1 MAEVIGVNDDTIEW
15 APLAATVRNALTQK
29 VRQQVR
35 TPGSGLYGW
44 QPRYDEGV
52 VAVAGVTGSVG
63 ATTVSLALASVA
75 TLAGPARIIECA
87 APSRSGL
94 TAAAVAELG
103 TGRGGW
109 TRGQRGGVTL
119 IRRSSTSLFDAA
131 PPPPEEDGTFTVVDV
146 GDLLADRPGE
156 RSIAADVAEG
166 WVLVARASVP
176 CLRQL
181 ELVLDLGLAHNP
193 TLAIVGTSPR
203 RWPSRLASAIQPR
216 TRALLESGRVAT
228 FRHDKHL
235 ALTGLTPDP
244 LPRHVAASA
253 RTLLTFVEGLPQ

>member
-1 MAEVIGVNDDTIEW
+1 MTDETIEW
-15 APLAATVRNALTQK
+15 APLAATARKALAQR

-35 TPGSGLYGW
+35 PPGSGLYGW
-44 QPRYDEGV
+44 QPRYDESV
-52 VAVAGVTGSVG
+52 VAVAGMAGSVG

-75 TLAGPARIIECA
+75 ALTGPARIIECA
-87 APSRSGL
+87 PPTRSGL
-94 TAAAVAELG
+94 TAASSAELG

-109 TRGQRGGVTL
+109 RRGQREGVTL

-131 PPPPEEDGTFTVVDV
+131 PPPPEGDGTFTVLDV
-146 GDLLADRPGE
+146 GDLLTDRPGE
-156 RSIAADVAEG
+156 HSIAADVASG

-181 ELVLDLGLAHNP
+181 ELVLGAGPAHHP
-193 TLAIVGTSPR
+193 TLAIVGTSHR
-203 RWPSRLASAIQPR
+203 RWPTRLASAIQPR
-216 TRALLESGRVAT
+216 TRALFEARRVAT
-228 FRHDKHL
+228 FRHDKRL

-253 RTLLTFVEGLPQ
+253 RTLLTILEGLSQ

>member
-1 MAEVIGVNDDTIEW
+1 MTDATIEW
-15 APLAATVRNALTQK
+15 APLAATVRNALAQRAR
-29 VRQQVR
+29 RQGR
-35 TPGSGLYGW
+35 PPDSGLYGW
-44 QPRYDEGV
+44 QPRYDERV
-52 VAVAGVTGSVG
+52 VAVAGLTGSAG

-75 TLAGPARIIECA
+75 TLTGPARIIECA
-87 APSRSGL
+87 PPSRSGL
-94 TAAAVAELG
+94 TAAADAELG

-109 TRGQRGGVTL
+109 TRGQREGVTL

-131 PPPPEEDGTFTVVDV
+131 PPPSEEAETFTVLDV
-146 GDLLADRPGE
+146 GDLLTDRPGE
-156 RSIAADVAEG
+156 QSIAADVADG
-166 WVLVARASVP
+166 WVLVAKPSVP

-193 TLAIVGTSPR
+193 TLAIVGSSPR

-228 FRHDKHL
+228 FRHDKLL

-253 RTLLTFVEGLPQ
+253 RTLLTFLEGRPQ

>member
-1 MAEVIGVNDDTIEW
+1 MTDDTIQW
-15 APLAATVRNALTQK
+15 APLAATVRNALAQK

-35 TPGSGLYGW
+35 TPAAGLCGW
-44 QPRYDEGV
+44 QPRYDESV
-52 VAVAGVTGSVG
+52 VAVAGTAGSVG

-75 TLAGPARIIECA
+75 ALTGSARIIECA
-87 APSRSGL
+87 PARCSGL
-94 TAAAVAELG
+94 TAAAEAELG

-109 TRGQRGGVTL
+109 ARGQREGVTL
-119 IRRSSTSLFDAA
+119 IRHSSTSSIDAV
-131 PPPPEEDGTFTVVDV
+131 PPPAEEDETFTVLDI
-146 GDLLADRPGE
+146 GSLLTDRPGE
-156 RSIAADVAEG
+156 RSIAADIASR

-181 ELVLDLGLAHNP
+181 ELVLDLALAHSP
-193 TLAIVGTSPR
+193 ALAIVGTSPR
-203 RWPSRLASAIQPR
+203 RWPTRLASAVQPR

-244 LPRHVAASA
+244 LPRHIAASA
-253 RTLLTFVEGLPQ
+253 RTLLTILEGLPQ

>member
-1 MAEVIGVNDDTIEW
+1 MTDDTIEW
-15 APLAATVRNALTQK
+15 APLAATVRNALALR
-29 VRQQVR
+29 VRQQVQ
-35 TPGSGLYGW
+35 PLGSGLCGW
-44 QPRYDEGV
+44 QPRYDESV
-52 VAVAGVTGSVG
+52 VAVAGMAGSVG

-75 TLAGPARIIECA
+75 ALTGPARIIECA
-87 APSRSGL
+87 PPTRSGL
-94 TAAAVAELG
+94 TAASAAELG

-109 TRGQRGGVTL
+109 TRGQRQGVTL

-131 PPPPEEDGTFTVVDV
+131 PPPPEEDGTFTILDV
-146 GDLLADRPGE
+146 GDLLTGRPGE
-156 RSIAADVAEG
+156 QSIAADVAGG

-181 ELVLDLGLAHNP
+181 ELVLDLGLAPNP

-203 RWPSRLASAIQPR
+203 RWPSRLASATQPH

-228 FRHDKHL
+228 FRHDKRL

-244 LPRHVAASA
+244 LPRHIAASA
-253 RTLLTFVEGLPQ
+253 RTLFTLLEGLPQ